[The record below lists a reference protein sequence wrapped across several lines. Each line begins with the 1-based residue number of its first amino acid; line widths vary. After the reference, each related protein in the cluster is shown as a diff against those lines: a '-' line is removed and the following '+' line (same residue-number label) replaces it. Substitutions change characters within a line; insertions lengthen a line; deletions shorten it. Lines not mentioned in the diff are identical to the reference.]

1 MKLVTYSFMQD
12 KDKVGLVAGERIYP
26 TECFGLPYRS
36 MLELIRGITPE
47 EKQILK
53 EASLHP
59 ETLPE
64 PAGVPLAEVT
74 LEAPIPMPDQDV
86 LCLGV
91 NYMDHAA
98 ESARYKNEKFDGKR
112 EEAVYFSKRVT
123 RAVGCGGAIAAHE
136 DITQKL
142 DYESELAVI
151 LSRDAYQVKREDAA
165 DYLFGYTILN
175 DVSARDVQRLHNQ
188 WYFGKSLSGF
198 CPMGPWIVTEDE
210 IGYPP
215 RLGVRSYVNG
225 DLRQNSNTELLIFD
239 IGYIIEEL
247 SAGMVLR
254 AGTVISTGTPAGV
267 GMGMNP
273 PCFLKK
279 GDTVVCVIAK
289 IGRLENTVE

>member
-1 MKLVTYSFMQD
+1 MKLVTYSFGQE
-12 KDKVGLVAGERIYP
+12 KDRVGLVVENRIYP
-26 TECFGLPYRS
+26 TACFGLPYGS

-47 EKQILK
+47 EKEILK
-53 EASLHP
+53 EAALHP

-64 PAGVPLAEVT
+64 PAGVPLSEAV
-74 LEAPIPMPDQDV
+74 LEAPIPVPDQDI

-98 ESARYKNEKFDGKR
+98 ESARYKNETFDGKR

-123 RAVGCGGAIAAHE
+123 RATGCGGIIPLHD
-136 DITQKL
+136 DITKKL

-151 LSRDAYQVKREDAA
+151 IAKDADHVKREDAA
-165 DYLFGYTILN
+165 DYVFGYTVLN
-175 DVSARDVQRLHNQ
+175 DVSARDVQHLHNQ

-198 CPMGPWIVTEDE
+198 CPMGPWIVTADD
-210 IGYPP
+210 IAYPP
-215 RLGVRSYVNG
+215 KLGVRSYVNG
-225 DLRQNSNTELLIFD
+225 ELRQNSNTELLIFD
-239 IGYIIEEL
+239 IGYIVEEL

-279 GDTVVCVIAK
+279 GDTVVCEIDG